1 MSPKKAAEEE
11 SPTPKEMTAFAREYI
26 KSYLDTVEE
35 KAPEQRPPIAQ
46 QSPYHIEICLLPNG
60 CYAMILE
67 SAPEMRIRASFRNW
81 DDLQNVIMKGVDFFL
96 GFYPHEMKSIAEWK
110 KRGRRDAVRD
120 IRVLSESRL
129 GKATGKLSTVID
141 EISCLAA
148 TNPWIADKANEQI
161 QMLRD
166 VEERLRRGFAP
177 VDSIAIL
184 QELKAYKPT
193 YEKLIIEFPDKSI
206 LESILDGV
214 EELMTLQTR
223 METLESRMFEVERVS
238 SIKSSDEE
246 LEKLREK
253 LSDIEESQE
262 KMSNILQM
270 LNSKVENYFSKSAD
284 AEKQEKME
292 SSLKDAA
299 KKMDKLSKVVS
310 EMQSKQD
317 RLESLLDKDF
327 SKLRD
332 ELEAASKKT
341 KKLERHFVELAKSF
355 ED

>member
-1 MSPKKAAEEE
+1 MSAKKVAEEGL
-11 SPTPKEMTAFAREYI
+11 PTPKEMTAFAREYI
-26 KSYLDTVEE
+26 KSYLDIVDE
-35 KAPEQRPPIAQ
+35 KAPEHRPPIAQ

-67 SAPEMRIRASFRNW
+67 SAPDMRIRASFRNW
-81 DDLQNVIMKGVDFFL
+81 DDLQNVIMKGVDFFI

-110 KRGRRDAVRD
+110 KRGTRDAVRD
-120 IRVLSESRL
+120 IRVLSESKL
-129 GKATGKLSTVID
+129 GKATGKLSTVIE
-141 EISCLAA
+141 EISRLAA

-177 VDSIAIL
+177 VDSIAVL

-193 YEKLIIEFPDKSI
+193 YEKLIIEFPDKSV
-206 LESILDGV
+206 LERILDGV

-223 METLESRMFEVERVS
+223 METLEGRMFEVERIS
-238 SIKSSDEE
+238 SMKSSEEE
-246 LEKLREK
+246 LEVFREK
-253 LSDIEESQE
+253 LSEIEESQE

-270 LNSKVENYFSKSAD
+270 LNSKVENYFSKSAG
-284 AEKQEKME
+284 AERQAEME
-292 SSLKDAA
+292 SGLKETSKKVDSLT
-299 KKMDKLSKVVS
+299 KVIS
-310 EMQSKQD
+310 DMQSKQD
-317 RLESLLDKDF
+317 QLESLLDKDV
-327 SKLRD
+327 SELRE
-332 ELEAASKKT
+332 ELESARKKT